1 MKEQVAKVDK
11 NDHDQATPG
20 ETEKTTPL
28 PQDGAGPSRAGYA
41 DFFSRVAHD
50 LRSPLGIVMHV
61 IQRFEA
67 DLEPTL
73 NDEQRSLMR
82 LGGRSVRRLRD
93 FVERMTLLAAL
104 EADELEP
111 SLQTVD
117 LAELVRRAIAAS
129 REAEPRSGVTLSM
142 EAPERT
148 FDVTGDP
155 ALISA
160 ILSELLRNAVA
171 HARRT
176 VRAGLLDDAGRVSL
190 FVEDDGAG
198 MSEAASATLF
208 SRFATNK
215 PRGGLGVG
223 LSMSREFARA
233 MAGDVRVEK
242 SQLPAG
248 RPGTVGVRMVLVLPK
263 PG

>member
-1 MKEQVAKVDK
+1 VATVSK
-11 NDHDQATPG
+11 NQDDHATPG
-20 ETEKTTPL
+20 ETEKTKPV
-28 PQDGAGPSRAGYA
+28 PADGSGPSRAGYA

-61 IQRFEA
+61 MQRFEA

-117 LAELVRRAIAAS
+117 LAELARKGVTTS
-129 REAEPRSGVTLSM
+129 REAEPRSGIELSV
-142 EAPERT
+142 EVPEGS
-148 FDVTGDP
+148 FEVSGDP
-155 ALISA
+155 TLTAA
-160 ILSELLRNAVA
+160 IISELLRNAVA
-171 HARRT
+171 HARRA
-176 VRAGLLDDAGRVSL
+176 VRVGLSTEAGRASL

-198 MSEAASATLF
+198 MSEAAIATLF
-208 SRFATNK
+208 GRFGTRQ

-223 LSMSREFARA
+223 LSMSRDFATA
-233 MAGDVRVEK
+233 MAGDLRVEK